1 MEKRNYF
8 QPMTKVMSMM
18 AKGAVCEP
26 PVKASNPGEPK
37 KEEPLF

>member
-1 MEKRNYF
+1 MKAIYS
-8 QPMTKVMSMM
+8 QPMTKVLAMM

-26 PVKASNPGEPK
+26 PVKASDPGEPK